1 MKMEYYLITALIVS
15 IFIQLIHFIRS
26 LPLLKLPKI
35 NVKLISTG
43 KNGSKEHMLV
53 EFNFEGKYFKESCD
67 ITGMGI
73 SHSTN
78 PTYVWF
84 SPSIKGACF
93 AFKPTMKY
101 ILKNNV
107 KIAKYILGTFVWIYF
122 VLIYFAPGWLYQ

>member
-1 MKMEYYLITALIVS
+1 MRLSDYLLMALITVVLLQI
-15 IFIQLIHFIRS
+15 IHFIRS

-73 SHSTN
+73 GHSTKQI
-78 PTYVWF
+78 YIWF

-93 AFKPTMKY
+93 AFKPSMKY
-101 ILKNNV
+101 ILKNNF
-107 KIAKYILGTFVWIYF
+107 KIAWYGSGTFMFFLFCIGYF
-122 VLIYFAPGWLYQ
+122 FPGWIVE